1 MPTGII
7 IMPTKLKYNVL
18 LFLLTICGGILILKA
33 KVACQKHSVI
43 RNFTR
48 KKSGNVLVYCSSN

>member
-7 IMPTKLKYNVL
+7 VMPTKLKYSVL
-18 LFLLTICGGILILKA
+18 LFLLTICAGILILKA
-33 KVACQKHSVI
+33 KVACQKYSII

-48 KKSGNVLVYCSSN
+48 KKTGNILVYCSFK